1 MIFRQLLAAVIL
13 VPLWAQAAPAPDP
26 VDAVR
31 DATDQL
37 LAKLV
42 EVKPLFTE
50 DPDKFFSEVET
61 SLSPFID
68 FDGFARGVMAK
79 YYRRATEAQQSAFA
93 VKFQA
98 ELVRTYANAL
108 VEFDN
113 QKVEIKPL
121 ATPPS
126 DGRATVELDIY
137 GKDGAV
143 YPVVYTLALVDGRW
157 KLRNVVV
164 EGINLGLQF
173 RSQFA
178 NYMQKYGNDID
189 KVIEN
194 WDVDVSA

>member
-1 MIFRQLLAAVIL
+1 MIFRSLMLALLLSPLLAHAE
-13 VPLWAQAAPAPDP
+13 ATPDP
-26 VDAVR
+26 YQTVR

-37 LAKLV
+37 LAKLI
-42 EVKPLFTE
+42 EVQPLFSD
-50 DPDKFFSEVET
+50 DPEKFFAEVEK
-61 SLSPFID
+61 SLAPFID

-79 YYRRATEAQQSAFA
+79 YYRRATEEQQAAFA
-93 VKFQA
+93 VKFQT
-98 ELVRTYANAL
+98 ELVRTYSNAL

-113 QKVEIKPL
+113 QRVEVKPL

-126 DGRATVELDIY
+126 DGRATVELEVY
-137 GKDGAV
+137 GKTGAV
-143 YPVVYTLALVDGRW
+143 YPVVYTLALVDGKW

-178 NYMQKYGNDID
+178 NYMQQYGNDID
-189 KVIEN
+189 KVIQN